1 MSDVSDPTKSQEN
14 PKRTEDNTSEA
25 PPEKAAESSVPT
37 QTSEEETPLDE
48 TPSEEIIP
56 AEEESAEQK
65 QDSEIAWS
73 EYTESPELPAT
84 EEHSSIESEEPA
96 SITSEEEPPQEESE
110 TIVPSEVDYTE
121 STESTD
127 ASPVDSA
134 KEQDTDEPVSDTIF
148 DDDTNDTDDE
158 LIVAAAASKVSSRF
172 GGTRTEKIYPD
183 PEPAD
188 SETLEKEKPH
198 HGTVSAEVPPKEKK
212 QKKEKKPKEPLPDVA
227 PESKTLTLLS
237 LLPCVTLLAFAA
249 LQGGIALFFRD
260 LWPLQETQTAAVV
273 KDTLAASNW
282 LTPMLDGKPYSGA
295 MPLYF
300 WFTSAVALI
309 PDVALTFAVKAATV
323 ISSMLFVLSTY
334 LFSRAAGISKKTS
347 LTSGLLVMAA
357 FLPAVTMQINGLETL
372 FAALVTFAH
381 AAFVMGWKRQRSF
394 FWLLIGFICAAAATL
409 TGGFPGLFL
418 PLFSIIFVSCWRKRP
433 TRFGEWDVAGGFGIY
448 LSIVLSWFAY
458 VYFAVQP
465 EYLLNLVPNI
475 LAAPF
480 EGALNHLP
488 YWWHML
494 AMLPFLLLPWLIVI
508 LLLPWTKLFS
518 ISLYKNILAT
528 RNPEFIGIAY
538 LWLSAVL
545 TCALYCVLDYMTPV
559 WLLVLLPQLAILA
572 ARAISNFSPLRSK
585 IFYRLL
591 AVLFLG
597 AGAGLIG
604 LVNFTDVVPFAI
616 DGWMYMSAILLAAAG
631 IFWIK
636 FPLNSRLGI
645 VGITVVMT
653 LLLQP
658 LFIMSAPAIN
668 SFISTKD
675 ISVTMEEYAAKDFVP
690 VVYNTDP
697 APFAY
702 YVEKPITHAFDLH
715 SLTTLLNAN
724 KNVVLIMTA
733 AEWENWLTKPESLE
747 LVGRQGA
754 AIPHLGKGFVLAIQE
769 KRSTRYMPQDSTE
782 PQPENM
788 TPPATDEQPT
798 VNEPETTPPVQN
810 EPTLDAP
817 QTDNEEDPAPLR
829 EPLNDNSTTATSPD
843 TAQPKA
849 AMVSPVTTDL
859 TIPAN

>member
-25 PPEKAAESSVPT
+25 PPEKAAESSVPP
-37 QTSEEETPLDE
+37 QTNEEEAPLNE
-48 TPSEEIIP
+48 TPSEKILPTET
-56 AEEESAEQK
+56 ESAEQGD
-65 QDSEIAWS
+65 DSGIDWS
-73 EYTESPELPAT
+73 EYTESPELTPT
-84 EEHSSIESEEPA
+84 EQRSSTESDEP
-96 SITSEEEPPQEESE
+96 SSGTSEDEPLQEESE
-110 TIVPSEVDYTE
+110 TEFPSEVGYTE
-121 STESTD
+121 PTESTD
-127 ASPVDSA
+127 EFLDDSV
-134 KEQDTDEPVSDTIF
+134 KEQDTADEISDTIS

-188 SETLEKEKPH
+188 SETVEKPH

-227 PESKTLTLLS
+227 PESKTLNFLS
-237 LLPCVTLLAFAA
+237 LLPCLTLLAFAA

-357 FLPAVTMQINGLETL
+357 FLPAITMQINGLETL

-394 FWLLIGFICAAAATL
+394 FWLLIGFVCAAAATL

-418 PLFSIIFVSCWRKRP
+418 PLFSIIFISCWRKRP

-480 EGALNHLP
+480 EGALQHLP

-518 ISLYKNILAT
+518 ITLYKNILAT

-597 AGAGLIG
+597 AGTGLIA
-604 LVNFTDVVPFAI
+604 LVNFTEVLPFAI

-631 IFWIK
+631 IFWIRY
-636 FPLNSRLGI
+636 PLNSKLGV

-675 ISVTMEEYAAKDFVP
+675 ISMTMEEYAAKDFVP

-702 YVEKPITHAFDLH
+702 YVEKPVTHAFDLH

-724 KNVVLIMTA
+724 KNVVLIMSA
-733 AEWENWLTKPESLE
+733 AEWENWLTKPESLK
-747 LVGRQGA
+747 LVGEQGA

-769 KRSTRYMPQDSTE
+769 KRATRYMPQESTE
-782 PQPENM
+782 PQPETM
-788 TPPATDEQPT
+788 TPPAPDEEPAIE
-798 VNEPETTPPVQN
+798 EPEATPAAP
-810 EPTLDAP
+810 EKPALDAP

-829 EPLNDNSTTATSPD
+829 EPLNDNSTTATSSD

>member
-25 PPEKAAESSVPT
+25 PPEKAAESSVPP
-37 QTSEEETPLDE
+37 QTNEEEAPLNE
-48 TPSEEIIP
+48 TPSEEILP
-56 AEEESAEQK
+56 TETESAEQGD
-65 QDSEIAWS
+65 DSGIDWS
-73 EYTESPELPAT
+73 EYTESPELTPT
-84 EEHSSIESEEPA
+84 EQRSSTESDEP
-96 SITSEEEPPQEESE
+96 SSGTSEDEPLQEESE
-110 TIVPSEVDYTE
+110 TEFPSEVGYTE
-121 STESTD
+121 PTESTD
-127 ASPVDSA
+127 EFLDDSV
-134 KEQDTDEPVSDTIF
+134 KEQDTADEISDTIS

-188 SETLEKEKPH
+188 SETVEKPH

-227 PESKTLTLLS
+227 PESKTLNFLS
-237 LLPCVTLLAFAA
+237 LLPCLTLLAFAA

-357 FLPAVTMQINGLETL
+357 FLPAITMQINGLETL
-372 FAALVTFAH
+372 FAALVTFSH

-394 FWLLIGFICAAAATL
+394 FWLLIGFVCAAAATL

-418 PLFSIIFVSCWRKRP
+418 PLFSIIFISCWRKRP

-480 EGALNHLP
+480 EGALQHLP

-518 ISLYKNILAT
+518 ITLYKNILAT

-597 AGAGLIG
+597 AGAGLIA
-604 LVNFTDVVPFAI
+604 LVNFTEVLPFAI

-631 IFWIK
+631 IFWIRY
-636 FPLNSRLGI
+636 PLNSRLGV

-675 ISVTMEEYAAKDFVP
+675 ISMTMEEYAAKDFVP

-702 YVEKPITHAFDLH
+702 YVEKPVTHAFDLH

-724 KNVVLIMTA
+724 KNVVLIMSA
-733 AEWENWLTKPESLE
+733 AEWENWLTKPESLK
-747 LVGRQGA
+747 LVGEQGA

-769 KRSTRYMPQDSTE
+769 KRATRYMPQESTE
-782 PQPENM
+782 PQPETM
-788 TPPATDEQPT
+788 TPPATDEEPAIE
-798 VNEPETTPPVQN
+798 EPEATPAVP
-810 EPTLDAP
+810 EKPALDAP

-829 EPLNDNSTTATSPD
+829 EPLNDNSTTATSSD